1 MSVSTTNPFTITE
14 NKALDAMRKAVESE
28 SPDFIYNSRYVNG
41 CFYVSRG
48 EPACIVGRALHSIGV
63 PIETLSAMDVGMD
76 GTITHPGTVEVL
88 KDAGFLPTTAALAV
102 MRRAQ
107 AVQDAGGTWGEAM
120 AAALDESERL

>member
-1 MSVSTTNPFTITE
+1 MNVSTTNPFTITK

-28 SPDFIYNSRYVNG
+28 SPDFIYGSRYVNG

-48 EPACIVGRALHSIGV
+48 EPACIVGRALHSLGV

-76 GTITHPGTVEVL
+76 GTITHPDTVQVL
-88 KDAGFLPTTAALAV
+88 RDAGFLPTESALVV
-102 MRRAQ
+102 MRTAQ
-107 AVQDAGGTWGEAM
+107 MEQDAGSSWGEAM